1 MPIVSGE
8 SILLDA
14 EKILSHLK
22 IGEGMNVGELGC
34 GGRGHFVFPAVRLVG
49 PRGQVYAVDI
59 LKTCLVSI
67 ERQAKEDHWP
77 QIKTVWSNLEIVGA
91 TKIPAGRLDRA
102 TMINILFQVID
113 MAAILTEARRLLKLD
128 GLLLVVD
135 WKRESSPFG
144 PAAERRIP
152 PEITIA
158 KADKLGFKPVEQ
170 FAAGSHHYGIIF
182 QAC

>member
-22 IGEGMNVGELGC
+22 ISEGMQVGELGC
-34 GGRGHFVFPAVRLVG
+34 GGRGHFVFPSVRLVG
-49 PRGQVYAVDI
+49 SKGRVYAVDI
-59 LKTCLVSI
+59 LKACLTSI
-67 ERQAKEDHWP
+67 ERQAKEEHWP
-77 QIKTVWSNLEIVGA
+77 QVMTIWSNLEVVGA
-91 TKIPAGRLDRA
+91 TKISASGLDRA
-102 TMINILFQVID
+102 TLINILFQSRNIPS
-113 MAAILTEARRLLKLD
+113 ILTEARRLLKPD

-144 PAAERRIP
+144 PAPDRRVAAEEAISL
-152 PEITIA
+152 A
-158 KADKLGFKPVEQ
+158 KTAGFKLIEQ
-170 FAAGSHHYGIIF
+170 FAAGPHHYGIIF